1 MWIEK
6 MNVDRFRVIVVG
18 RILLLIATVF
28 LFFYLIRNSTLL
40 MLTILLVALIIYQI
54 YRLIHFIEKTN
65 RELQRF
71 FQSIQYDDFTQSF
84 TGKSFGKSF
93 DNLRKSFN
101 QITLRFLKLRSEK
114 EEQFRYLQTVIKHIG
129 VGLISYK
136 SNGDVELFN
145 NAAQRLLK
153 TRGIKNIKSLD
164 KFSETMVK
172 TLHHLKAGDNVL
184 FKTESNENTL
194 CISIRATQFI
204 LKGERYTLAS
214 LQDIQPEIERE
225 HMAKELE
232 IAWNVQKSLLPASN
246 PNIPGFD
253 IAGMCKPAEEVG
265 GDYYDFIPLGKHKIG
280 MIVGD
285 VSGKGIPAS
294 FYMTLTK
301 GFIQSHINENTSPK
315 EVLIKVNKLMAE
327 TIDRKSFVT
336 MFIAILDWKSRKIV
350 CARAGHNP
358 AIYYST
364 KTRECVLVKPGGIAL
379 GWRDR
384 ETFSKNIREYQLQLD
399 DNDWFIMYTD
409 GFIETRDAE
418 NREFGENGLIR
429 VIKENEGENAQHMV
443 GIIFDRVMNFSHSSS
458 QEDDMTII
466 GIKALPGK

>member
-1 MWIEK
+1 
-6 MNVDRFRVIVVG
+6 MNIDRFRVIVIG
-18 RILLLIATVF
+18 RILLLIATIF
-28 LFFYLIRNSTLL
+28 LFVYLLMNSTLL
-40 MLTILLVALIIYQI
+40 MLTILLGVMIVYQVYGLI
-54 YRLIHFIEKTN
+54 RLVEKTN

-71 FQSIQYDDFTQSF
+71 LQSIQYDDFTQSF

-93 DNLRKSFN
+93 DNLRKSFS
-101 QITLRFLKLRSEK
+101 QITQRFLKLRSEK

-145 NAAQRLLK
+145 NAAQRLLN
-153 TRGIKNIKSLD
+153 TRRIKNIKSLD
-164 KFSETMVK
+164 KFSETMVN
-172 TLHHLKAGDNVL
+172 TLRHLKAGENVL
-184 FKTESNENTL
+184 LKIESNENIL
-194 CISIRATQFI
+194 FISIRATQFI
-204 LKGERYTLAS
+204 LKGELYTLAS

-225 HMAKELE
+225 HMVKELE

-280 MIVGD
+280 LIVGD
-285 VSGKGIPAS
+285 VSGKGISAS

-315 EVLIKVNKLMAE
+315 EVLIKVNELMVR
-327 TIDRKSFVT
+327 TIDRRSFVT

-358 AIYYST
+358 AVYYST
-364 KTRECVLVKPGGIAL
+364 KTRECVLVKPEGIAL
-379 GWRDR
+379 GWRDT

-409 GFIETRDAE
+409 GFVEPRDAKS
-418 NREFGENGLIR
+418 REFGEDGLIR
-429 VIKENEGENAQHMV
+429 VLKENAGENAPHMV
-443 GIIFDRVMNFSHSSS
+443 GIIFDRVMNFSHSSA

-466 GIKALPGK
+466 GIKALPFTNTL

>member
-1 MWIEK
+1 
-6 MNVDRFRVIVVG
+6 MNVDRFRVIVIG
-18 RILLLIATVF
+18 RILLLIATAFFF
-28 LFFYLIRNSTLL
+28 LYLVMNSTLL
-40 MLTILLVALIIYQI
+40 MLIILMGIMIIYQT
-54 YRLIHFIEKTN
+54 YGLIHFVEKTN

-84 TGKSFGKSF
+84 TGKSLGKSF

-101 QITLRFLKLRSEK
+101 QITQRFLKLRSEK

-145 NAAQRLLK
+145 NAAQRLLNA
-153 TRGIKNIKSLD
+153 RSIKNIKSLD
-164 KFSETMVK
+164 KFSETLVNK
-172 TLHHLKAGDNVL
+172 LHHLKAGENVL
-184 FKTESNENTL
+184 IKIESNENTL
-194 CISIRATQFI
+194 FISIRATQFI
-204 LKGERYTLAS
+204 LKGELYTLAS

-232 IAWNVQKSLLPASN
+232 IAWNVQKSLLPAKN
-246 PNIPGFD
+246 PDIPGFD

-265 GDYYDFIPLGKHKIG
+265 GDYYDFIPLGKHKLG

-285 VSGKGIPAS
+285 VSGKGISAS

-301 GFIQSHINENTSPK
+301 GFIQSHLNENTSPK
-315 EVLIKVNKLMAE
+315 EVLIKVNELMAK
-327 TIDRKSFVT
+327 TIDRRSFVT
-336 MFIAILDWKSRKIV
+336 MFIAILDWKERKIV

-364 KTRECVLVKPGGIAL
+364 KTRECVLVKPDGIAL
-379 GWRDR
+379 GWRDT
-384 ETFSKNIREYQLQLD
+384 ETFSKSIREYQLQLD

-409 GFIETRDAE
+409 GFIDTQDAG
-418 NREFGENGLIR
+418 RQEFGENGLIR
-429 VIKENEGENAQHMV
+429 VLKENEQANAQHMV
-443 GIIFDRVMNFSHSSS
+443 GVIFDRVMNFSHSSS

-466 GIKALPGK
+466 GIKALPGKKRTGQ

>member
-1 MWIEK
+1 M
-6 MNVDRFRVIVVG
+6 
-18 RILLLIATVF
+18 IL
-28 LFFYLIRNSTLL
+28 
-40 MLTILLVALIIYQI
+40 YQI
-54 YRLIHFIEKTN
+54 YGLIHFVEKTN

-93 DNLRKSFN
+93 DNLKKSFS
-101 QITLRFLKLRSEK
+101 QITQRFLKLRSEK

-136 SNGDVELFN
+136 TNGDVELFN
-145 NAAQRLLK
+145 NAAQRLLN
-153 TRGIKNIKSLD
+153 TRKIKNIKSLD
-164 KFSETMVK
+164 KFSETMVN
-172 TLHHLKAGDNVL
+172 TLHQLKAGENVL
-184 FKTESNENTL
+184 LKIESNENTL
-194 CISIRATQFI
+194 FISIRTTQFI
-204 LKGERYTLAS
+204 LKGELYTLAS

-232 IAWNVQKSLLPASN
+232 IAWNVQKSLLPAKN
-246 PNIPGFD
+246 PDIPGFD

-285 VSGKGIPAS
+285 VSGKGISAS

-315 EVLIKVNKLMAE
+315 EVLIQVNELMAN
-327 TIDRKSFVT
+327 TIDRRSFVT

-358 AIYYST
+358 AIYYSN
-364 KTRECVLVKPGGIAL
+364 KTRESALVKPGGIAL
-379 GWRDR
+379 GWRDT
-384 ETFSKNIREYQLQLD
+384 ETFSKNIREYQLQLH

-409 GFIETRDAE
+409 GFIEPRDAKS
-418 NREFGENGLIR
+418 REFGEDGLSR
-429 VIKENEGENAQHMV
+429 VLKENAGENAQHMV
-443 GIIFDRVMNFSHSSS
+443 EIIFDRVMNFSHSSN

-466 GIKALPGK
+466 SIKALPGNGQTINI